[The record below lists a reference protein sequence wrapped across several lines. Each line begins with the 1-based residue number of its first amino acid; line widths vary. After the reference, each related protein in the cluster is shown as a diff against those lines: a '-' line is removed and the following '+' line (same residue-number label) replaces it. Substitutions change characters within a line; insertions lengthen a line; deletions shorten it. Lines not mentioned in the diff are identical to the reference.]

1 MYIGAHMTSPLST
14 IPQRTIK
21 IGGNTFQIFSHSPR
35 MWKVNVNSNDD
46 ERELFKQE
54 MKKYGIENDKVM
66 IHASYLINLA
76 SPNEE
81 VLNKSIE
88 LMKKELELA
97 NLLNI
102 KYVNVH
108 PGSGLGEDEEKSIQ
122 RIANSISTIMKNRPE
137 NVELLLELVSPKGG
151 NIGHNFYQL
160 KKIADLSGCDLYFTY
175 DTCHGFDAGYDITSK
190 DGMKKLM
197 NEIDST
203 IGRDRLVMCHLN
215 DSMYPLG
222 VHKDR
227 HERIGKGFIGK
238 KGFETF
244 FSEEFF
250 RTIPMVLETPGDD
263 PEHEEDIRVVKEIIE
278 KVIS

>member
-1 MYIGAHMTSPLST
+1 MYIGAHMTFPLST
-14 IPQRTIK
+14 IPERTVK

-35 MWKVNVNSNDD
+35 IWKVNIKEKD
-46 ERELFKQE
+46 EERDSFIDGI
-54 MKKYGIENDKVM
+54 KKYGIENDKVM
-66 IHASYLINLA
+66 IHASYLVNLA
-76 SPNEE
+76 SPNED
-81 VLNKSIE
+81 VLNRSIE

-97 NLLNI
+97 DLLKI

-108 PGSGLGEDEEKSIQ
+108 PGSGLGESEENAIS
-122 RIANSISTIMKNRPE
+122 RIANSITIIMEKKPDK
-137 NVELLLELVSPKGG
+137 VELLLELVSPKGG
-151 NIGHNFYQL
+151 NIGYNFHQL
-160 KKIADLSGCDLYFTY
+160 KKIADLSGFNVYFTY

-197 NEIDST
+197 NEIDDT

-227 HERIGKGFIGK
+227 HERIGRGFIGK

-250 RTIPMVLETPGDD
+250 RTIPMVLETPGGDQ
-263 PEHEEDIRVVKEIIE
+263 EHAEDIKVLKEILQ
-278 KVIS
+278 